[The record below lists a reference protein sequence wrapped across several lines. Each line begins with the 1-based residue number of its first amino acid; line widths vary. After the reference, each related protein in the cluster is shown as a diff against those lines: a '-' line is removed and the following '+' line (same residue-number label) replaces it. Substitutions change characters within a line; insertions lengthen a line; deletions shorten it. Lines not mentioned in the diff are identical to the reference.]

1 VAKGSSVA
9 EYGELTK
16 GRDRN
21 GQNDTVGVDR
31 GVRALEDDCIVAIGV
46 AANIGDNCVQKD
58 LNPTTTASAHVF
70 EEMDKDRCESLFD
83 DEVVRAAGHFAS
95 GYKGAEGDIG
105 AHALRLC
112 TIGEPVQKAG
122 CSGRAEESVGEFAEG
137 VCSECGGR
145 KAGDLGYNGR
155 PGRVEVIR
163 QRGGIA
169 VMFPGQIGGKR
180 DACEA
185 EAVDKFADEAVIRV
199 DATGTDF
206 VLFAI
211 LATCV
216 DTPPDVVV
224 ALNQGNTIARG
235 CQFIGEPEASDTGAD
250 NDRVP

>member
-1 VAKGSSVA
+1 VAKGGGIA

-31 GVRALEDDCIVAIGV
+31 GVWALEDDCIVTISV

-58 LNPTTTASAHVF
+58 LDPTTTASAHVF
-70 EEMDKDRCESLFD
+70 EEMDKNRRESLFD
-83 DEVVRAAGHFAS
+83 DEVVRVAGHFAS
-95 GYKGAEGDIG
+95 GYKGTEGDIG
-105 AHALRLC
+105 AHALRLGA
-112 TIGEPVQKAG
+112 IGETVQKTG
-122 CSGRAEESVGEFAEG
+122 RSGRAQKTVGEFAKG

-145 KAGDLGYNGR
+145 KAGNLGCNGG

-169 VMFPGQIGGKR
+169 VVFPGQIGGKR

-185 EAVDKFADEAVIRV
+185 EAVDEFTDEAVIRV
-199 DATGTDF
+199 DATGTDL

-211 LATCV
+211 LAACV
-216 DTPPDVVV
+216 DTTSNVVV
-224 ALNQGNTIARG
+224 TFDDGNTIARG

-250 NDRVP
+250 DDRVP